1 VAVEVGAVKIY
12 VAPVE
17 EALRKK
23 ERHGETQKFHPAFL
37 SSELFLQ
44 GFFESHHDVY
54 DETQGTG
61 AELGRL
67 LGYLYIS
74 MHLFFSWCTRNPT
87 DETNSKRSSWKETR
101 HHKQGGAL
109 PIDKMLCIYLLCP
122 HSEHQKIH

>member
-74 MHLFFSWCTRNPT
+74 MHLFFLGAQ
-87 DETNSKRSSWKETR
+87 ETQLKKQTARD
-101 HHKQGGAL
+101 HHGRKQGITNRVG
-109 PIDKMLCIYLLCP
+109 PC
-122 HSEHQKIH
+122 Q